1 MNVAEFRSKRDVAND
16 RDTVRSPRPP
26 SGGPIRRRLPVIP
39 VLVTLATVA
48 LAAPLC
54 WAMWNAYMGAP
65 WTRDST
71 VRTYVVTKAPEV
83 AGRIVELPVADNQF
97 VHKGDLLLVIDPTDF
112 RIALEQAEAT
122 MRQAQANVQN
132 FEAQIRAQQ
141 AQVIASEAQTEQ
153 AQAALTFAQQQA
165 ARYRYLAGT
174 TAGTVM
180 MEQQTASTLLQ
191 DQAALKS
198 AQAAVMVAQRQIET
212 LKAQLMSA
220 QASVAQATAQRGQAR
235 VNLER
240 TQIRSP
246 VNGWITNLLVRVG
259 DYAAVGR
266 NVISIADADSF
277 WVDAYFEETQL
288 ASVREGDP
296 AEIKLMGYREIV
308 RGQVGGVARAIDVPN
323 ADPNHQGVANVN
335 PIFTWVRLA
344 QRVPV
349 RIQIDQVPEGVRL
362 VAGMT
367 ATVQVDPQPLSRQGN
382 VRANFR
388 PCSAVVTSDHERPIP
403 IFQQLARSDPS
414 RRDYVRAIPNV
425 AAHVLNR

>member
-1 MNVAEFRSKRDVAND
+1 MTVAEFKPKRDKAD
-16 RDTVRSPRPP
+16 DPETIRSPAAP
-26 SGGPIRRRLPVIP
+26 SGRPAGRVRMLPVLI
-39 VLVTLATVA
+39 TLATAA
-48 LAAPLC
+48 LAASLG
-54 WAMWNAYMGAP
+54 WATWNVYMGAP

-71 VRTYVVTKAPEV
+71 VRTYVVTRAPEV
-83 AGRIVELPVADNQF
+83 AGRVVELPVADNQF

-112 RIALEQAEAT
+112 RIALEQAEAAV
-122 MRQAQANVQN
+122 RQAQANVQN
-132 FEAQIRAQQ
+132 FEAQIAAQQ

-174 TAGTVM
+174 AAGTVQ

-198 AQAAVMVAQRQIET
+198 AQAALTVAQRQIET

-220 QASVAQATAQRGQAR
+220 EASVAQATAQRNQAQ

-259 DYAAVGR
+259 DYAPVGQSA
-266 NVISIADADSF
+266 ISIVDADTF

-288 ASVREGDP
+288 TSVREGDP
-296 AEIKLMGYREIV
+296 AEIKLMGNSEIV
-308 RGQVGGVARAIDVPN
+308 RGHVGGVARAINVPN
-323 ADPNHQGVANVN
+323 AEPNQQGLANVN
-335 PIFTWVRLA
+335 PVFTWVRLA

-349 RIQIDQVPEGVRL
+349 HIQVDQVPGGVRL

-367 ATVQVDPQPLSRQGN
+367 ATVQIDPGPQRLTN
-382 VRANFR
+382 
-388 PCSAVVTSDHERPIP
+388 
-403 IFQQLARSDPS
+403 
-414 RRDYVRAIPNV
+414 
-425 AAHVLNR
+425 

>member
-1 MNVAEFRSKRDVAND
+1 MTVAEFTVKPDNAN
-16 RDTVRSPRPP
+16 RREAILSPGP
-26 SGGPIRRRLPVIP
+26 STGGVVRRRVRVFP
-39 VLVTLATVA
+39 VLTTLAAAA
-48 LAAPLC
+48 LAAALS

-71 VRTYVVTKAPEV
+71 VRTYVVTEAPEV
-83 AGRIVELPVADNQF
+83 AGRVVELPVADNQF

-112 RIALEQAEAT
+112 RIALEQAEASV
-122 MRQAQANVQN
+122 RQAQANVQN
-132 FEAQIRAQQ
+132 FEAQIAAQRT
-141 AQVIASEAQTEQ
+141 QVIASEAQTEQ

-174 TAGTVM
+174 TAGTVQ

-191 DQAALKS
+191 NQAALKS
-198 AQAAVMVAQRQIET
+198 AQAAVTLAQQQIET

-220 QASVAQATAQRGQAR
+220 EASVAQATALRSQAQ

-259 DYAAVGR
+259 DYASVGR
-266 NVISIADADSF
+266 NVISIADADTF

-296 AEIKLMGYREIV
+296 AKIKLMGNNDIV
-308 RGQVGGVARAIDVPN
+308 RGHVGGVARAINVPN
-323 ADPNHQGVANVN
+323 ADPNQQGVANVN
-335 PIFTWVRLA
+335 PVFTWVRLA

-349 RIQIDQVPEGVRL
+349 RIQVDQVPEGLRL

-367 ATVQVDPQPLSRQGN
+367 ATVQIDSGPK
-382 VRANFR
+382 
-388 PCSAVVTSDHERPIP
+388 
-403 IFQQLARSDPS
+403 QLA
-414 RRDYVRAIPNV
+414 N
-425 AAHVLNR
+425 

>member
-1 MNVAEFRSKRDVAND
+1 MTIAEFTVKPDNAN
-16 RDTVRSPRPP
+16 RREAILSPGP
-26 SGGPIRRRLPVIP
+26 STGGVVRRRVRVFPV
-39 VLVTLATVA
+39 VTTLAAAA
-48 LAAPLC
+48 LAAALS

-71 VRTYVVTKAPEV
+71 VRTYVVTEAPEV
-83 AGRIVELPVADNQF
+83 AGRVVELPVADNQF

-112 RIALEQAEAT
+112 RIALEQAEASV
-122 MRQAQANVQN
+122 RQAQANVQN
-132 FEAQIRAQQ
+132 FEAQIAAQRT
-141 AQVIASEAQTEQ
+141 QVIASEAQTEQ

-174 TAGTVM
+174 TAGTVQ

-191 DQAALKS
+191 NQAALKS
-198 AQAAVMVAQRQIET
+198 AQAAVTLAQQQIET
-212 LKAQLMSA
+212 LKAQLVSA
-220 QASVAQATAQRGQAR
+220 EASVAQARAQRSQAQ

-259 DYAAVGR
+259 DYASVGR
-266 NVISIADADSF
+266 NVISIADADTF

-296 AEIKLMGYREIV
+296 AKIKLMGNSDIV
-308 RGQVGGVARAIDVPN
+308 RGHVGGVARAINVPN
-323 ADPNHQGVANVN
+323 ADPNQQGVANVN
-335 PIFTWVRLA
+335 PVFTWVRLA

-349 RIQIDQVPEGVRL
+349 RIQVDQVPEGLRL

-367 ATVQVDPQPLSRQGN
+367 ATVQIDL
-382 VRANFR
+382 R
-388 PCSAVVTSDHERPIP
+388 PK
-403 IFQQLARSDPS
+403 QLT
-414 RRDYVRAIPNV
+414 N
-425 AAHVLNR
+425 